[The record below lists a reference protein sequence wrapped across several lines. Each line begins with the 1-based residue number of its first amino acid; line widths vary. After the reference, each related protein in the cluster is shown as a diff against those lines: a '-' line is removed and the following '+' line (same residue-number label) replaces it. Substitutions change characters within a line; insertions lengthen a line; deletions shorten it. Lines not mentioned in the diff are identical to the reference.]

1 MSVRM
6 HSGGSSS
13 SKEGLV
19 LRMLLQDSVL
29 TSHDMMFLDIR
40 VAPIIRP
47 LPSFCHFH
55 SIKMSSCFSSQEKR
69 FLSSHIFS
77 WKRQVVLWMMHFRK
91 RGLFFFF
98 ENKEREASCAY
109 GYSNNGPWAEQH
121 FCVFGLPAALDG
133 WVVAVNK
140 RCFGVKKKTAEAELS
155 SVLQL
160 GLELFPVSTWNSSWP
175 DRSTKP
181 RRHVPKQ
188 TALHMRAGE
197 HFPFHNV
204 RFFRISYDTICS
216 IFPI

>member
-1 MSVRM
+1 MSVRT

-77 WKRQVVLWMMHFRK
+77 IGKDKLFCGDRKSVV
-91 RGLFFFF
+91 
-98 ENKEREASCAY
+98 
-109 GYSNNGPWAEQH
+109 
-121 FCVFGLPAALDG
+121 
-133 WVVAVNK
+133 
-140 RCFGVKKKTAEAELS
+140 
-155 SVLQL
+155 
-160 GLELFPVSTWNSSWP
+160 
-175 DRSTKP
+175 
-181 RRHVPKQ
+181 
-188 TALHMRAGE
+188 
-197 HFPFHNV
+197 
-204 RFFRISYDTICS
+204 
-216 IFPI
+216 